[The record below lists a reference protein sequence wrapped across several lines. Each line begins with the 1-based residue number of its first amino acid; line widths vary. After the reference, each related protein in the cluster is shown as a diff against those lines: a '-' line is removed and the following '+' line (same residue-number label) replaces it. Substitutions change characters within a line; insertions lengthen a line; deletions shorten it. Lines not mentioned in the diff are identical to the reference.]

1 MTSDYTGNIGKSS
14 YSRKKD
20 YLTRKQKKKSAVIIM
35 GIFLLIIF
43 PVAMIISQSLR
54 MVDINYKL
62 ELLESDLTQ
71 LESENKDMELN
82 LSSKKSLD
90 RLEHIARNDLGM
102 VNANNIT
109 RLVLQPA
116 PQESQISY
124 ASNTDNN
131 SFLSYIWQG
140 VRHVRAATLEQVD

>member
-1 MTSDYTGNIGKSS
+1 MTSDYTGKIGRSS

-62 ELLESDLTQ
+62 ELLESNLTQ
-71 LESENKDMELN
+71 LESENKNMELT

-102 VNANNIT
+102 VDAGNIT

-116 PQESQISY
+116 PQESQINY
-124 ASNTDNN
+124 ASNTESS